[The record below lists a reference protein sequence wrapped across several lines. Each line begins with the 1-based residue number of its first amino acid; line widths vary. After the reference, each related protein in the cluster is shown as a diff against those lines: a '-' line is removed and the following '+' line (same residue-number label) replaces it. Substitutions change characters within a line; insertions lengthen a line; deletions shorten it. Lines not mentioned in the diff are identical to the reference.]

1 MKLDRLSSTTQTLSP
16 ESRERA
22 RHVADETV
30 LRVGAM
36 EGVEGDRQR
45 SLQQEISDFDQKDVG
60 AFVGGE
66 LILAE
71 ILRPL
76 AASPSPSSRC
86 APCNSAMRVT
96 MDKPRPLPGCS
107 W

>member
-1 MKLDRLSSTTQTLSP
+1 MTASSTTQTLSP

-45 SLQQEISDFDQKDVG
+45 SLQQEISDFDQKAVG
-60 AFVGGE
+60 AFDGGE
-66 LILAE
+66 LILA
-71 ILRPL
+71 
-76 AASPSPSSRC
+76 AAHDVATQLSTLGN
-86 APCNSAMRVT
+86 AANSLVKTPDMRMLQTGV
-96 MDKPRPLPGCS
+96 DAKA
-107 W
+107 

>member
-45 SLQQEISDFDQKDVG
+45 SLQQEISDFDQKAVG
-60 AFVGGE
+60 AFDGGE
-66 LILAE
+66 LILA
-71 ILRPL
+71 
-76 AASPSPSSRC
+76 AAHDVAAQLSTLGN
-86 APCNSAMRVT
+86 AANSLVKTPDMRMLQTGV
-96 MDKPRPLPGCS
+96 DAKA
-107 W
+107 

>member
-22 RHVADETV
+22 WRVADETV

-45 SLQQEISDFDQKDVG
+45 SLQQEISDFDQKAVG
-60 AFVGGE
+60 AFDGGE
-66 LILAE
+66 LILA
-71 ILRPL
+71 
-76 AASPSPSSRC
+76 AAHDVATQLSNLGN
-86 APCNSAMRVT
+86 AANSLVKTPDIRMLQAGV
-96 MDKPRPLPGCS
+96 DAKA
-107 W
+107 

>member
-45 SLQQEISDFDQKDVG
+45 SL
-60 AFVGGE
+60 
-66 LILAE
+66 
-71 ILRPL
+71 
-76 AASPSPSSRC
+76 
-86 APCNSAMRVT
+86 
-96 MDKPRPLPGCS
+96 
-107 W
+107 

>member
-45 SLQQEISDFDQKDVG
+45 SLQQEISDFDQKAVG
-60 AFVGGE
+60 AFDGGE
-66 LILAE
+66 LILA
-71 ILRPL
+71 
-76 AASPSPSSRC
+76 AAHDVATQLSTLGN
-86 APCNSAMRVT
+86 AANSLVKTPDMRMLQTGV
-96 MDKPRPLPGCS
+96 DAKA
-107 W
+107 

>member
-1 MKLDRLSSTTQTLSP
+1 MTASSTTQTLSP

-45 SLQQEISDFDQKDVG
+45 SLQQEISDFDQKAVG
-60 AFVGGE
+60 AFDGGE
-66 LILAE
+66 LILA
-71 ILRPL
+71 
-76 AASPSPSSRC
+76 AAHDVATQLSTLGN
-86 APCNSAMRVT
+86 AANSLVKTPDMRMLQT
-96 MDKPRPLPGCS
+96 GIDAKA
-107 W
+107 

>member
-45 SLQQEISDFDQKDVG
+45 SLQQEISDFDQKAVG
-60 AFVGGE
+60 AFDGGA
-66 LILAE
+66 LILA
-71 ILRPL
+71 
-76 AASPSPSSRC
+76 AAHDVATQLSTLGN
-86 APCNSAMRVT
+86 AANSLVKTPDMRMLQTGV
-96 MDKPRPLPGCS
+96 DAKA
-107 W
+107 

>member
-22 RHVADETV
+22 PHAADETV

-45 SLQQEISDFDQKDVG
+45 SLQQEISDFDQKAVG
-60 AFVGGE
+60 AFDGGE
-66 LILAE
+66 LILA
-71 ILRPL
+71 
-76 AASPSPSSRC
+76 AAHDVATQLSTLGN
-86 APCNSAMRVT
+86 AANSLVKTPDMRMLQTGV
-96 MDKPRPLPGCS
+96 DAKA
-107 W
+107 